1 MPIDTARCPSYA
13 VVTMPRCFF
22 TKLWK
27 NRLAAAL
34 LFTLGAC
41 NPVLSSEESLF
52 TSIKSEDCH
61 KPSAAISGL
70 YEERG
75 LTAEECA
82 AAKDWRLFVASSD
95 ERSWLELARDDHV
108 LWSTEEQVVYRNTFG
123 YFPNIGAEK
132 VEWRMAKTKL
142 PTALIFRI
150 AAQNPQHTD
159 KNISRLFVIGFRD
172 NTPFFCGVVKTNQEA
187 RVLAEQAA
195 ACSINLQVKRIKK

>member
-1 MPIDTARCPSYA
+1 MSQS
-13 VVTMPRCFF
+13 
-22 TKLWK
+22 
-27 NRLAAAL
+27 RLKRTRLVA
-34 LFTLGAC
+34 TLVFAGAC

-61 KPSAAISGL
+61 KPSAAIIGL

-75 LTAEECA
+75 LTVEECA

-95 ERSWLELARDDHV
+95 ERSWIELARDDHV

-132 VEWRMAKTKL
+132 VEWRIAKTKL

-150 AAQNPQHTD
+150 AAQN
-159 KNISRLFVIGFRD
+159 
-172 NTPFFCGVVKTNQEA
+172 
-187 RVLAEQAA
+187 AA
-195 ACSINLQVKRIKK
+195 AYRQKYKPLVCYRFSRQYAVLLWRGKNQSRGKSAG

>member
-1 MPIDTARCPSYA
+1 
-13 VVTMPRCFF
+13 MPRHFF
-22 TKLWK
+22 AKLWK
-27 NRLAAAL
+27 YRLAAAL

-52 TSIKSEDCH
+52 TSITSEDCH
-61 KPSAAISGL
+61 KPSTAISSH

-75 LTAEECA
+75 LTAEECP
-82 AAKDWRLFVASSD
+82 AAKDWRLFVVSSD

-108 LWSTEEQVVYRNTFG
+108 LWSAEEQVVYRNTFG

-142 PTALIFRI
+142 PTTLIFRI
-150 AAQNPQHTD
+150 AAQNPQQTD
-159 KNISRLFVIGFRD
+159 KNISRLFVIGFRN

-187 RVLAEQAA
+187 RVLAEQTA
-195 ACSINLQVKRIKK
+195 ACSINLQVKRIK